1 MGKFSDKL
9 NHYLDA
15 CFPILWLET
24 FEETKADEI
33 IAQAARNQNFS
44 VVESN
49 ARGLFFTATNERKDY
64 DLPLALKNFTD
75 PPSPM
80 AKEKFNLNRKIF
92 VIKDATRKLENPD
105 VSGKLK
111 YLAQLIT
118 ACELDARIIIV
129 APTVALPKEIEH
141 LITLLSMDYPTE
153 AEISALIKN
162 FCEQTELATPRQDLL
177 QRLIDAFKG
186 MPEFEIRNVL
196 ALAAAENGMIAERDL
211 SLIHEQKKQIVQKS
225 GVLEMIDV
233 EKNFFAETGGLENL
247 KRYLMRKQ
255 KIFANMAAA
264 EKFGVDKPKGI
275 LIAGLPGCGKSL
287 SVKAAASL
295 FGIPLIQ
302 LDMGRLMGKYVGE
315 SEANLRRAIKQA
327 DAIAPCILWLD
338 ELEKA
343 FAGVGGQGVNAE
355 LTTRLMGTF
364 LTWMQEKKSL
374 TFVIATLNTIKNI
387 PPEFMRRGRFDEVFY
402 VDLPSEVERTEI
414 LRIHIQRRRP
424 KDLPRIDL
432 QRIAQM
438 TNDFSGAD
446 LEGVVKD
453 AVEETFN
460 QGLNFL
466 TDDALIDAVNQTHP
480 LSETM
485 HDEIAE
491 MRDDYAKRSFKN
503 AS

>member
-1 MGKFSDKL
+1 M
-9 NHYLDA
+9 
-15 CFPILWLET
+15 
-24 FEETKADEI
+24 
-33 IAQAARNQNFS
+33 
-44 VVESN
+44 
-49 ARGLFFTATNERKDY
+49 
-64 DLPLALKNFTD
+64 
-75 PPSPM
+75 
-80 AKEKFNLNRKIF
+80 
-92 VIKDATRKLENPD
+92 
-105 VSGKLK
+105 
-111 YLAQLIT
+111 
-118 ACELDARIIIV
+118 
-129 APTVALPKEIEH
+129 
-141 LITLLSMDYPTE
+141 
-153 AEISALIKN
+153 
-162 FCEQTELATPRQDLL
+162 
-177 QRLIDAFKG
+177 
-186 MPEFEIRNVL
+186 
-196 ALAAAENGMIAERDL
+196 
-211 SLIHEQKKQIVQKS
+211 
-225 GVLEMIDV
+225 
-233 EKNFFAETGGLENL
+233 ENL

-295 FGIPLIQ
+295 FAIPLIQ

-343 FAGVGGQGVNAE
+343 FAGAGGQGVNAE

-364 LTWMQEKKSL
+364 LTWLQEKKSL
-374 TFVIATLNTIKNI
+374 SFVIATLNTIKNI
-387 PPEFMRRGRFDEVFY
+387 PPEFLRRGRFDEIFY
-402 VDLPSEVERTEI
+402 VDLPTEVERTEI

-424 KDLPRIDL
+424 YDLSRIDL
-432 QRIAQM
+432 RRIAQM
-438 TNDFSGAD
+438 TDGFSGAD

-485 HDEIAE
+485 RAEIDE
-491 MRDDYAKRSFKN
+491 MRDDYSKRSFKN

>member
-1 MGKFSDKL
+1 METLSDKL
-9 NHYLDA
+9 NHYMDA
-15 CFPILWLET
+15 GFPILWLET
-24 FEETKADEI
+24 FEEAKADRI

-44 VVESN
+44 VIECN
-49 ARGLFFTATNERKDY
+49 ARGLFFTATGERTKN
-64 DLPLALKNFTD
+64 DLSTALNNFIES
-75 PPSPM
+75 PPM
-80 AKEKFNLNRKIF
+80 AKEKFDLNRKIL
-92 VIKDATRKLENPD
+92 VIKDATKKLEQSD
-105 VSGKLK
+105 AASRLK
-111 YLAQLIT
+111 YLAELIT
-118 ACELDARIIIV
+118 SGELDARIIIV
-129 APTVALPKEIEH
+129 APLVVLPKEIEH

-153 AEISALIKN
+153 SEISALIKN
-162 FCEQTELATPRQDLL
+162 FCEQMGLPTPRQDLL
-177 QRLIDAFKG
+177 QRLVDAFKG

-196 ALAAAENGMIAERDL
+196 ALAVAENGAIAEQDL

-225 GVLEMIDV
+225 GVLEMIEV

-255 KIFANMAAA
+255 KIFSNMTAA
-264 EKFGVDKPKGI
+264 EKFGVDRPKGV

-295 FGIPLIQ
+295 FKIPLIQ

-387 PPEFMRRGRFDEVFY
+387 PPEFLRRGRFDEVFY
-402 VDLPSEVERTEI
+402 VDLPSEDERTEI
-414 LRIHIQRRRP
+414 LRIHIGRRRP
-424 KDLPRIDL
+424 NDLPRIDL
-432 QRIAQM
+432 QKIAQM
-438 TNDFSGAD
+438 TDGFSGAD

-453 AVEETFN
+453 TVEETFN
-460 QGLNFL
+460 QELSTL

-485 HDEIAE
+485 RDEIAE

>member
-1 MGKFSDKL
+1 MEKLSDKL

-15 CFPILWLET
+15 GFPILWLET
-24 FEETKADEI
+24 FEEAKADKL
-33 IAQAARNQNFS
+33 IARAARNQNFS

-49 ARGLFFTATNERKDY
+49 ARGLFFAATAEKIKN
-64 DLPLALKNFTD
+64 DLPTALSNFIE
-75 PPSPM
+75 PPPM
-80 AKEKFNLNRKIF
+80 APDKFDLNRKIL
-92 VIKDATRKLENPD
+92 VIKDATKKLEQSD
-105 VSGKLK
+105 TAGKLK
-111 YLAQLIT
+111 YLAELIT
-118 ACELDARIIIV
+118 AHELNARIIIV
-129 APTVALPKEIEH
+129 APLVVLPKEIEH
-141 LITLLSMDYPTE
+141 LITLLSMDYPQAT
-153 AEISALIKN
+153 EISALIKN
-162 FCEQTELATPRQDLL
+162 FCEQTGLPTPRQNFF
-177 QRLIDAFKG
+177 QRLVDAFKG

-196 ALAAAENGMIAERDL
+196 SLAVARDGSIGEGDL
-211 SLIHEQKKQIVQKS
+211 ELIHEQKKQLVQKS
-225 GVLEMIDV
+225 GVLDMIEV

-247 KRYLMRKQ
+247 KRCLKRKQ
-255 KIFANMAAA
+255 KIFANMTAA

-295 FGIPLIQ
+295 FKIPLIQ

-315 SEANLRRAIKQA
+315 SEANLRRAIRQA

-338 ELEKA
+338 EMEKA

-387 PPEFMRRGRFDEVFY
+387 PPEFLRRGRFDEIFY
-402 VDLPSEVERTEI
+402 VDLPNEDERTEI
-414 LRIHIQRRRP
+414 LRIHIERRRP
-424 KDLPRIDL
+424 QDLAHIDL
-432 QRIAQM
+432 QKISRR
-438 TNDFSGAD
+438 TDGFSGAD

-460 QGLNFL
+460 QGLNHL
-466 TDDALIDAVNQTHP
+466 TDDALIDAVAQTHP

-485 HDEIAE
+485 RDEIAE
-491 MRDDYAKRSFKN
+491 MREDYAKRSFKT

>member
-1 MGKFSDKL
+1 METLSDKL

-15 CFPILWLET
+15 GFPILYLET
-24 FEETKADEI
+24 FEEAKADKLIEE
-33 IAQAARNQNFS
+33 AARNQNFS
-44 VVESN
+44 VIECN
-49 ARGLFFTATNERKDY
+49 ARGVFFKATAEKTKN
-64 DLPLALKNFTD
+64 DLPTALNNFIE
-75 PPSPM
+75 PPPM
-80 AKEKFNLNRKIF
+80 AGDKFDLNRKIL
-92 VIKDATRKLENPD
+92 VIKDATKKLETTD
-105 VSGKLK
+105 AASKLK
-111 YLAQLIT
+111 YLAELILSGKLN
-118 ACELDARIIIV
+118 AGIIIV
-129 APTVALPKEIEH
+129 APVVALPKEIEH

-153 AEISALIKN
+153 KEISALIKT
-162 FCEQTELATPRQDLL
+162 FCVMEEIKMPRPNLF
-177 QRLIDAFKG
+177 QRLVDAFKG

-196 ALAAAENGMIAERDL
+196 SLAVARDGTIGEEDL

-225 GVLEMIDV
+225 GVLEMIEV
-233 EKNFFAETGGLENL
+233 EKDFFADTGGLGNL
-247 KRYLMRKQ
+247 KRCLERKQ
-255 KIFANMAAA
+255 KIFQNMTAA

-295 FGIPLIQ
+295 FKIPLIQ

-338 ELEKA
+338 EMEKA

-387 PPEFMRRGRFDEVFY
+387 PPEFLRRGRFDEIFY
-402 VDLPSEVERTEI
+402 VDLPDEYEREEI
-414 LRIHIQRRRP
+414 LRIHISRRRP
-424 KDLPRIDL
+424 QDLSRINL
-432 QRIAQM
+432 QKIARR
-438 TNDFSGAD
+438 TEGFSGAD
-446 LEGVVKD
+446 LEGAVKD

-460 QGLNFL
+460 QGLNSL
-466 TDDALIDAVNQTHP
+466 TDEALIDAINQTHP

-485 HDEIAE
+485 ADEIKD
-491 MRDDYAKRSFKN
+491 MREDYAKRSFKN

>member
-1 MGKFSDKL
+1 MKKFSDKL

-24 FEETKADEI
+24 FEEAKTDEI

-49 ARGLFFTATNERKDY
+49 ARGLFFAATADNTKNELSMALDNFIEPP
-64 DLPLALKNFTD
+64 PLAPD
-75 PPSPM
+75 
-80 AKEKFNLNRKIF
+80 KFNLNRKIL

-105 VSGKLK
+105 VAGKLK

-118 ACELDARIIIV
+118 AGELDARILIV

-153 AEISALIKN
+153 QEISAVIKN
-162 FCEQTELATPRQDLL
+162 FCEQAGIATPRQDLL

-196 ALAAAENGMIAERDL
+196 ALAVAEDGAIADRDL

-255 KIFANMAAA
+255 KIFANMTAA

-295 FGIPLIQ
+295 FAIPLIQ

-343 FAGVGGQGVNAE
+343 FAGAGGQGVNAE

-364 LTWMQEKKSL
+364 LTWLQEKKSL
-374 TFVIATLNTIKNI
+374 SFVIATLNTIKNI
-387 PPEFMRRGRFDEVFY
+387 PPEFLRRGRFDEIFY
-402 VDLPSEVERTEI
+402 VDLPTENERTEI

-424 KDLPRIDL
+424 KDLSRIDL
-432 QRIAQM
+432 RRIAQM
-438 TNDFSGAD
+438 TDGFSGAD

-485 HDEIAE
+485 RTEIDE